1 MSSLSLGTPR
11 ATTWSPSGGLN
22 RSKCYRLAHDSSDQ
36 TSRIHASCRAD
47 EAGPSTWTEIAR
59 PQIHGYDM
67 ADIAWISPLRFASAG
82 DEKVARVF
90 DAPGG
95 YVESLASLGVV
106 SGDVTADSVS
116 YHP

>member
-1 MSSLSLGTPR
+1 
-11 ATTWSPSGGLN
+11 
-22 RSKCYRLAHDSSDQ
+22 
-36 TSRIHASCRAD
+36 
-47 EAGPSTWTEIAR
+47 
-59 PQIHGYDM
+59 M

-116 YHP
+116 ERFPFVSWLTTSRVDLKEQQFHPLVSPTERWVKVSCNNFAKGHKLTSRSRRTRLAVESHSE

>member
-1 MSSLSLGTPR
+1 M
-11 ATTWSPSGGLN
+11 
-22 RSKCYRLAHDSSDQ
+22 
-36 TSRIHASCRAD
+36 
-47 EAGPSTWTEIAR
+47 
-59 PQIHGYDM
+59 
-67 ADIAWISPLRFASAG
+67 RFASAG

-116 YHP
+116 CSSLEIA